1 MFTLGLYISWI
12 LTWVHFVSSLLYQ
25 VCRNLTSTSLGK
37 RKSPPPR
44 ENVRVDSYNV
54 WSLIGYCSGAVS
66 GFILC
71 SLYRK
76 RCYRER
82 GELTSAEVDDTREC
96 ARELRMC
103 SDDKAAGILV
113 RSNACTTVIRA
124 RGLDAKFPL
133 LFADA
138 NTTFARLNGS
148 GNLRIRPRDFL
159 TGATNYARLRE
170 AREDVLFLLFF
181 LFSRDDYSR
190 NAWYVSPIVKHL
202 PFFATLRTSLYHG
215 SSRRS

>member
-1 MFTLGLYISWI
+1 M
-12 LTWVHFVSSLLYQ
+12 SSLLYQ

-44 ENVRVDSYNV
+44 ENVREVRGLVQRVVVDQ
-54 WSLIGYCSGAVS
+54 LLQRR

-181 LFSRDDYSR
+181 LFLRDDYSR
-190 NAWYVSPIVKHL
+190 NA
-202 PFFATLRTSLYHG
+202 
-215 SSRRS
+215 

>member
-44 ENVRVDSYNV
+44 ENVRVDS
-54 WSLIGYCSGAVS
+54 LIGYCNGAVS

-96 ARELRMC
+96 ARELRMY

-159 TGATNYARLRE
+159 TGATMPDYARH
-170 AREDVLFLLFF
+170 ARMFF
-181 LFSRDDYSR
+181 
-190 NAWYVSPIVKHL
+190 
-202 PFFATLRTSLYHG
+202 FFFFYAMIIRGTLDTYRLS
-215 SSRRS
+215 